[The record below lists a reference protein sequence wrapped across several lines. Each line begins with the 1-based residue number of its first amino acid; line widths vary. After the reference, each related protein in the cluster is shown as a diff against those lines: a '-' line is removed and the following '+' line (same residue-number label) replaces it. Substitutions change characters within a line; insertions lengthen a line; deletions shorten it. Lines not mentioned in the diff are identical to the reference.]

1 MLIQMPHYLSYSFSA
16 RLDAWIRHMRAGKPC
31 GSQQVAYELVLSSWV
46 KANADL
52 GASPEFLRA
61 LGRRRLCEEHGWR
74 GLKTG
79 VAYWDLDENQ
89 SVRIY
94 LHFDGS
100 IVAQQMDAQ
109 NLQILFTLPS
119 AHDHPQEIS
128 SHGV

>member
-1 MLIQMPHYLSYSFSA
+1 
-16 RLDAWIRHMRAGKPC
+16 MRAGKPC

-46 KANADL
+46 MANADL

-109 NLQILFTLPS
+109 NLQILFTLPGT
-119 AHDHPQEIS
+119 HDHPHEIS